1 MWVLRWIS
9 DESTLDIHLLL
20 WRGFY
25 LIDPFVNRA
34 PFFFYWLPSQCFHY
48 YDLVHVLF
56 SFLTS
61 SIVLT
66 SHYPNQHSSTCLL
79 SRSSSGHQSRLAA
92 KWQPHLRTSLYLT
105 PMLDPISRHYI
116 VLFLYL
122 LTCLVHVM
130 HSVLSYFLETGPMLP
145 RLVLNFLGSRDHAT
159 SVSWTSVI
167 TDTHYRPQGFCFS
180 MILEIQPRTSHIVGK
195 ALPLYYMASLDLW
208 VCFVELEFE
217 LRPSCLQH
225 RCSTAWATPSVHFAL
240 VISEQIICLGWP
252 LNMILLICL
261 PNSYNHRC
269 EAPSTLCWFT
279 F

>member
-122 LTCLVHVM
+122 LTCLSM
-130 HSVLSYFLETGPMLP
+130 ALCMWCTQYYLTFLRQGLCCP
-145 RLVLNFLGSRDHAT
+145 GW
-159 SVSWTSVI
+159 SWISWAQGTMP
-167 TDTHYRPQGFCFS
+167 PQSPGHLWSQTPTIGLRGFVFPWS
-180 MILEIQPRTSHIVGK
+180 
-195 ALPLYYMASLDLW
+195 
-208 VCFVELEFE
+208 
-217 LRPSCLQH
+217 
-225 RCSTAWATPSVHFAL
+225 
-240 VISEQIICLGWP
+240 
-252 LNMILLICL
+252 
-261 PNSYNHRC
+261 
-269 EAPSTLCWFT
+269 
-279 F
+279 